1 MIREEIAKR
10 LHTWERNILKIIY
23 EASPM
28 NVSWSALTEAQRE
41 KFRKDAEQILSIKGI
56 RIEVDNQDLPEN
68 EDIPKEFNELACGAE
83 DDSDNV
89 ARACYLLAQ
98 QDMLTPKDGKVW
110 KRVIDKGIKMP
121 TGYTE
126 EEIAD
131 IRHNACDDTVG

>member
-1 MIREEIAKR
+1 MNEEERIREEMAEVIDMAMCFGRASVDEVWKSGYKEAKQGYIK
-10 LHTWERNILKIIY
+10 L
-23 EASPM
+23 
-28 NVSWSALTEAQRE
+28 
-41 KFRKDAEQILSIKGI
+41 ILSIKGI

-110 KRVIDKGIKMP
+110 VKCKVK
-121 TGYTE
+121 E
-126 EEIAD
+126 E
-131 IRHNACDDTVG
+131 